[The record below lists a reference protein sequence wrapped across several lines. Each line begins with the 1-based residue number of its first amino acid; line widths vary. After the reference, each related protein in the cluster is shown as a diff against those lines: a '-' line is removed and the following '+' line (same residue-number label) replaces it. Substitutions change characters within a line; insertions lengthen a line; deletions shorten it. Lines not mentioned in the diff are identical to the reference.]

1 MRVPQTRRS
10 QGGFTLIELLVV
22 IAIIA
27 ILIGLLLPAVQK
39 VRNAAARAQCQ
50 NNLHN
55 IIIAINMYIN
65 DNPPGLLPNASRL
78 PTVKVIDPTTGL
90 QITPLPDLLRPYVEQ
105 QPYDPAS
112 DPLGLK
118 VPPAPKIFICP
129 MDNANP
135 KNPGNAAASPP
146 IPAGQ
151 PYYVTQGISYEWN
164 PRDSGKTIPQLEKS
178 TRYSLMEI
186 WLCYDYDD
194 FHGPALSPWA
204 RCYAYAD
211 GHTE

>member
-78 PTVKVIDPTTGL
+78 PTVVVIDPTTGL
-90 QITPLPDLLRPYVEQ
+90 QVTPLPDLLRPYVEQ

-112 DPLGLK
+112 GLP

-129 MDNANP
+129 MDAANP
-135 KNPGNAAASPP
+135 ANPG
-146 IPAGQ
+146 GGV
-151 PYYVTQGISYEWN
+151 PYYVSQGISYEWN

-186 WLCYDYDD
+186 WLAYDYGD